1 MPFSVLKCL
10 TSKIS
15 IFDRHKSNNSHSWVL
30 FTFRLWYLEMSLQ
43 TNWILSYKD
52 HSLLTFKIF
61 RKLARN
67 HPSLFMQ
74 MGMDEIEI
82 IMCINFVRGLISGG
96 LKAEGYDDLF
106 RILLDD
112 SRPWKQDDEM
122 YMRPVLENDG
132 HLLHDWSET
141 TEEVNGY
148 VPFSSSG

>member
-1 MPFSVLKCL
+1 
-10 TSKIS
+10 
-15 IFDRHKSNNSHSWVL
+15 
-30 FTFRLWYLEMSLQ
+30 
-43 TNWILSYKD
+43 
-52 HSLLTFKIF
+52 
-61 RKLARN
+61 
-67 HPSLFMQ
+67 MQ

-82 IMCINFVRGLISGG
+82 IMCINFVRGLVSGG

-132 HLLHDWSET
+132 YLLHDWSET